1 MFAATL
7 DVHAITHQHY
17 VSEVV
22 QKHHAYAGMDVHQK
36 PYTKADI
43 IQETATALKATIH
56 GVGVQA
62 VAIQ

>member
-1 MFAATL
+1 MFAVTL
-7 DVHAITHQHY
+7 DVHAITHQHCAL
-17 VSEVV
+17 EVV
-22 QKHHAYAGMDVHQK
+22 QKHHAYAGMDVHRK

-56 GVGVQA
+56 GVGAQA